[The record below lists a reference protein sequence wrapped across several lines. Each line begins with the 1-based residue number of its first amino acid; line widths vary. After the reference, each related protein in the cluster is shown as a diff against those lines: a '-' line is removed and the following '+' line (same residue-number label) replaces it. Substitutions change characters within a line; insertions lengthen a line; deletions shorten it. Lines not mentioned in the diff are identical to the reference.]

1 MVVDDG
7 KLNRAVVRQE
17 MSEGW
22 EGVECAGV
30 TAGIHLAPKFV
41 RTFFDCVCKGQLE
54 VVNSDGPD
62 LYAWVLEGVD
72 LGAGK

>member
-30 TAGIHLAPKFV
+30 TAGIHIVPKFV

-54 VVNSDGPD
+54 VVN
-62 LYAWVLEGVD
+62 
-72 LGAGK
+72 